1 MNQAKPSAPTKTRRL
16 LKKFNR
22 HLAFTLIELLV
33 VIAIIAILAALL
45 LPALAKAKEK
55 TLRIACVNNLK
66 QVGAALHLYA
76 GDNDDRLPGPI
87 GFWSGP
93 NLSGAYYLNPDV
105 QAGYTLA
112 TTNRFGYFLGTY
124 LGQPELASASK
135 TNTVSSFICI
145 ANQTKWGPS
154 FSTFSSPSY
163 QFQNSALANS
173 QLLPFGAI
181 PGPTNPAVQ
190 LPIKLTAVPA
200 PANQQAFYDNYDNNV
215 PEPHGRTSAGA
226 PINMVKFDGHTKI
239 CFVIRTAVSTNV
251 AGYRDP

>member
-1 MNQAKPSAPTKTRRL
+1 L
-16 LKKFNR
+16 LKKLNR
-22 HLAFTLIELLV
+22 SLAFTLIELLV

-45 LPALAKAKEK
+45 LPALAKGKEK
-55 TLRIACVNNLK
+55 TLRISCLNNLK
-66 QVGAALHLYA
+66 QVGASLHMYA

-93 NLSGAYYLNPDV
+93 NSFGSYYLNPDV

-112 TTNRFGYFLGTY
+112 TTNRFGYFLGIY
-124 LGQPELASASK
+124 LGQPELNSTTK
-135 TNTVSSFICI
+135 TNIVNSFICI

-173 QLLPFGAI
+173 PLLPFGAI
-181 PGPTNPAVQ
+181 PGPTNPAAQ
-190 LPIKLTAVPA
+190 LPIKLTSVPT

-215 PEPHGRTSAGA
+215 PEPHGKTSAGA

-239 CFVIRTAVSTNV
+239 CYVIRTPVSTNV
-251 AGYRDP
+251 SGYRDP